1 MADELK
7 VIVATSAF
15 GMGTKDVC
23 CFIVADLMT
32 IMCGCGCGPGI
43 DKPDVRYVVF
53 YNLPQSMVQFHQGVG
68 RAGRDGQRADGV
80 IFWSYKDKREIL
92 NVQKSNGENQPDK
105 YAHPPFFVLSVF
117 AFTFAFAFA
126 IIVFIVSVFS
136 LRSCRCCA
144 GRRAR
149 QRSTP

>member
-92 NVQKSNGENQPDK
+92 NVQKSNSENQPDK
-105 YAHPPFFVLSVF
+105 YAHSHSLFSQFSRSVR
-117 AFTFAFAFA
+117 FTFA

-144 GRRAR
+144 GRHAR